1 LVYFGIVGS
10 FHAKFLRYMLPVL
23 PFLTLYGAWGIVEL
37 LRAPST
43 LVRGIGAIALVV
55 TLTGTTFYAVAY
67 TAIYRQ
73 EHTWIQTTRWL
84 CDTLP
89 PNSGL
94 IIEHWDDPLPLTQGI
109 GELRCAHR
117 HRFLVFPAYNRDTTE
132 KLEQLLTLLEEG
144 DYIVLASNRLYN
156 TIPRLPRRYPLS
168 SRYYELLMGERL
180 GYELVYSAAVYPQAL
195 GVRLVHDTFSDPDLP
210 LPRLLAQRKSAAYY
224 VNLGRADESYSVYD
238 HPKTLVFQKTQQ
250 LSRQELLELFGNAAA
265 DLPAP

>member
-1 LVYFGIVGS
+1 
-10 FHAKFLRYMLPVL
+10 M
-23 PFLTLYGAWGIVEL
+23 
-37 LRAPST
+37 
-43 LVRGIGAIALVV
+43 
-55 TLTGTTFYAVAY
+55 AY

-117 HRFLVFPAYNRDTTE
+117 HRFLVFPAYNRDTAE

-210 LPRLLAQRKSAAYY
+210 LPRLLAERESAACH

-238 HPKTLVFQKTQQ
+238 HPKTLIFQKAQQ
-250 LSRQELLELFGNAAA
+250 LSRQELLELLGNAAA